1 MNSFNEIKE
10 ALFSKNNN
18 KIIFLNS
25 GPGFGD
31 FVHKCLFL
39 CANIKLKNKKVKIYF
54 YQLNVRYE
62 NTLFDFFKDIVE
74 FIELDKINNHHFDL
88 IINETKIDKLNSH
101 SHIKLSETQIMDY
114 KDMFNSL
121 DQNKIVNLNYS
132 SLYFNSFI
140 YSGLRYLTEDFR
152 EIFFD
157 YISNKIKINDK
168 YNDSIIFHIGSIS
181 RKDGDY
187 NDKIFQS
194 HIIKLVNTFTNK
206 KFILLGLDS
215 DIKND
220 NFKTIL
226 KKDNVNNLI
235 SKTDNV
241 SELMKILFNSKLFI
255 GKR

>member
-1 MNSFNEIKE
+1 M
-10 ALFSKNNN
+10 
-18 KIIFLNS
+18 
-25 GPGFGD
+25 
-31 FVHKCLFL
+31 
-39 CANIKLKNKKVKIYF
+39 
-54 YQLNVRYE
+54 
-62 NTLFDFFKDIVE
+62 E

-88 IINETKIDKLNSH
+88 IINETKIDKLKSH
-101 SHIKLSETQIMDY
+101 SHIKLSETQIIDY
-114 KDMFNSL
+114 KDIFNSL

-241 SELMKILFNSKLFI
+241 SELMEILFNSKLFI
-255 GKR
+255 GKSSFLLHLAGCCKNKKIIYFFSYSKGIEYLLNFFRQNILVDENIFFKERFAPLSKNST